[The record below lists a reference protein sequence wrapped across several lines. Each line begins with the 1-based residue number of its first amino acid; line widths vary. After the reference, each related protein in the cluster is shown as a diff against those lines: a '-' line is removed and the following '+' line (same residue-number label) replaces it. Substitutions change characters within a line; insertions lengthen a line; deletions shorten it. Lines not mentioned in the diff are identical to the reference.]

1 MTNVSSIDEISA
13 SEKIWLEQAFTGMT
27 EGVKA
32 KNVQK
37 TKIATTHCVRKASFT
52 CDILVCSCQFNLVN
66 QGYLSFACRSPDS
79 KYMTWIVELLLSPDF
94 DSCLFGANCGLSR
107 FSSTVHLPRIS
118 GTVHHDTPPVK
129 GSIMISVRPT
139 GRPSEVAFLTRNDV
153 GKDDFNVTISVRPH
167 HLMNSTCIFGM
178 TSSRGT

>member
-1 MTNVSSIDEISA
+1 MTHVSSIDEISA
-13 SEKIWLEQAFTGMT
+13 SEKIGLEQAFTGMT

-37 TKIATTHCVRKASFT
+37 TKISTTQYVRKASFT

-66 QGYLSFACRSPDS
+66 QGYLGLACRSPDT
-79 KYMTWIVELLLSPDF
+79 KYMTWIVELSPDF
-94 DSCLFGANCGLSR
+94 DSWHFGTNCGLSR
-107 FSSTVHLPRIS
+107 SSSTVHLPRIS

-139 GRPSEVAFLTRNDV
+139 GRPSEVALLTRNDV

-167 HLMNSTCIFGM
+167 HLMNGTCKIGM
-178 TSSRGT
+178 TLSR

>member
-1 MTNVSSIDEISA
+1 MT
-13 SEKIWLEQAFTGMT
+13 K
-27 EGVKA
+27 GVKA
-32 KNVQK
+32 KNVK
-37 TKIATTHCVRKASFT
+37 RTKSSTMQCVQKASFA

-66 QGYLSFACRSPDS
+66 QGYRSFACRSPDTICT
-79 KYMTWIVELLLSPDF
+79 TWIVELSPDLN
-94 DSCLFGANCGLSR
+94 SCLFRTHCGLSC
-107 FSSTVHLPRIS
+107 FSSTVHLPCIS

-167 HLMNSTCIFGM
+167 HLVNGTYKIGM
-178 TSSRGT
+178 TLSR